1 MRKGLALVVV
11 GLLGCSPAGPS
22 SADEQPPVSPSQP
35 EATPAP
41 EPEPISEPEAVPD
54 PVPEPETADVV
65 VLMTAATLADDCG
78 GAPNTKPAAPT
89 PKSQSKNR
97 GKSKLKRDRAPS
109 PKGKR
114 ARRRCK
120 QSSIQ
125 LSVTAS
131 NDAAPTQITVKSVE
145 LLLSSGDSVGMLQT
159 RSPSVWSDADGY
171 APWDE
176 KVEPGQDLSVSY
188 AVSSPE
194 WDQVKNRR
202 SQTYSV
208 KAVVSIA
215 GSDQTLAQNVV
226 VDVPASL
233 PPNVKT

>member
-1 MRKGLALVVV
+1 MRRGLALVVV
-11 GLLGCSPAGPS
+11 GLLGCSPTGPS

-35 EATPAP
+35 EATPELEAIP
-41 EPEPISEPEAVPD
+41 EPDVAPD
-54 PVPEPETADVV
+54 PAPDPQAATVA
-65 VLMTAATLADDCG
+65 VLLTAATLADDCG
-78 GAPNTKPAAPT
+78 GAPNTKPAAPA
-89 PKSQSKNR
+89 PKR
-97 GKSKLKRDRAPS
+97 KSKLKGDLPARA
-109 PKGKR
+109 KGKR
-114 ARRRCK
+114 AKRRCK

-125 LSVTAS
+125 LAITAPQ
-131 NDAAPTQITVKSVE
+131 DAAPTQIAVKSVE
-145 LLLSSGDSVGMLQT
+145 LLLASGDSVGMLQT
-159 RSPSVWSDADGY
+159 RDPSVWSDPDGY

-194 WDQVKNRR
+194 WDGVKNRR
-202 SQTYSV
+202 SQTYTV

-215 GSDQTLAQNVV
+215 GSDQTLEQNVV